1 MMNTGMSFLM
11 SSRSFAGLSLDS
23 ARLLNFDIYVFIYA
37 FFRRPNHQVARH

>member
-23 ARLLNFDIYVFIYA
+23 ARLLNFDIYA
-37 FFRRPNHQVARH
+37 FFRRPNHQVARPMT